1 MIITFLDDLKDH
13 RRPQGQRYELK
24 FILLF
29 SIMAILSNSK
39 SYRDIARFMKKN
51 HSKLNNY
58 FGQAWKKAP
67 SYTTVR
73 NIIQGTD
80 KQGLEACFRAY
91 SKSLSEPVEKGSFVG
106 VAVDGKVLCG
116 SYDHFQDK
124 KAVQILSFFETQS
137 ELILAHEKIDV
148 KTNEIPVA
156 QALIPQLELE
166 GVVYTL
172 DALHCQKK
180 TFEIADNKNGKEKK
194 TSYPG

>member
-13 RRPQGQRYELK
+13 RRSQGQRYELK

-29 SIMAILSNSK
+29 SIMTILRNAK
-39 SYRDIARFMKKN
+39 SYRDIARFLKKH
-51 HSKLNNY
+51 HSKLNKD
-58 FGQAWKKAP
+58 FGAAWKKAP

-80 KQGLEACFRAY
+80 KHGLETCFRAY
-91 SKSLSEPVEKGSFVG
+91 SKSLLEPVEGRLVG
-106 VAVDGKVLCG
+106 VAVDGKVLRG

-124 KAVQILSFFETQS
+124 TAAQILSFFESQS

-166 GVVYTL
+166 GIVYTL

-180 TFEIADNKNGKEKK
+180 TFEIADDNNGKEKK
-194 TSYPG
+194 TPYPG